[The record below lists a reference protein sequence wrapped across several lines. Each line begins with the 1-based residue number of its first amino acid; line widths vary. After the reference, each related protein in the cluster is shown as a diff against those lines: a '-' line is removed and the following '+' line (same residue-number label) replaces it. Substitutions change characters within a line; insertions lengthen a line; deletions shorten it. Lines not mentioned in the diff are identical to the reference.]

1 MRRQKNTGLRRR
13 IGAITLSVTVLWV
26 VFAAAGSEDLSSAMR
41 ALGRQGQISVALLRA
56 QLGDSRQDRWL
67 TGPAAMVISQS
78 PLLMGSREAILSLQS
93 RSDGSEV
100 VDPNENREPILEE
113 PITPDPTDLTFAD
126 NGVAARTLIPT
137 SSEGYILK
145 DLAYISNSSNN
156 ELTAQ
161 ALDGSFSASLTDD
174 APQVLIIHTHG
185 SEAYTM
191 PPGEEYVPS
200 SESRTLDTN
209 YNVVRI
215 GDEIASVLAEYGI
228 STIHDRTI
236 HDYPNYTGA
245 YDRSL
250 SSIEEYLSEYPSITF
265 VLDIHRDAI
274 YDGDGNPY
282 KVVSVEPEG
291 TAAQLSL
298 VIGTNG
304 SGLSHDNWKENLK
317 LAAAVQN
324 MILAEHPTLMRPIV
338 VRNSR
343 YNQHCT
349 TGSLLVEVG
358 AAGNSLDE
366 ALLAARLFAEGFAET
381 ILPQKRTD

>member
-1 MRRQKNTGLRRR
+1 MKRKKRSGMKRLTSLTL
-13 IGAITLSVTVLWV
+13 AITVLWV
-26 VFAAAGSEDLSSAMR
+26 VFVTAGSNTLGA
-41 ALGRQGQISVALLRA
+41 ALDALNEQGQAGVALLRT
-56 QLGDSRQDRWL
+56 QLLLPKEEDPL
-67 TGPAAMVISQS
+67 NAAVSLVISQS
-78 PLLMGSREAILSLQS
+78 PLLLSCRSAILSLRQQEES
-93 RSDGSEV
+93 GETTML
-100 VDPNENREPILEE
+100 PENRQPILEE
-113 PITPDPTDLTFAD
+113 PVIPEDPHSSFAD

-137 SSEGYILK
+137 TTEGYLLK
-145 DLAYISNSSNN
+145 DLAYISNSSRHALS
-156 ELTAQ
+156 EEDLTGDFAA
-161 ALDGSFSASLTDD
+161 ALSDG
-174 APQVLIIHTHG
+174 APQILIVHTHG

-200 SESRTLDTN
+200 SESRTTDTN

-228 STIHDRTI
+228 STIHDRSL
-236 HDYPNYTGA
+236 HDYPNYSGA

-250 SSIEEYLSEYPSITF
+250 GSIERYLADYPSITF

-274 YDGDGNPY
+274 YDGEGTPY
-282 KVVSVEPEG
+282 KVISSTAEGVS
-291 TAAQLSL
+291 AQLSL

-304 SGLSHDNWKENLK
+304 SGLPHDTWQENLK

-324 MILAEHPTLMRPIV
+324 TILSQHPTLMRPIV

-366 ALLAARLFAEGFAET
+366 ALLAARLFARGLAET
-381 ILPQKRTD
+381 IL

>member
-1 MRRQKNTGLRRR
+1 MKRKKRHGMRRLSALTL
-13 IGAITLSVTVLWV
+13 AITVLWV
-26 VFAAAGSEDLSSAMR
+26 VFVTAGSSTLGA
-41 ALGRQGQISVALLRA
+41 ALDALNTQGQAGVALLRT
-56 QLGDSRQDRWL
+56 QLALPKEEDPL
-67 TGPAAMVISQS
+67 NPAVSLVISQS
-78 PLLMGSREAILSLQS
+78 PLLLTYRDAILSLQQEEEN
-93 RSDGSEV
+93 GEK
-100 VDPNENREPILEE
+100 PTLPENRQPILEE
-113 PITPDPTDLTFAD
+113 PVIPEDTSGTFAD

-137 SSEGYILK
+137 TTEGYLLK
-145 DLAYISNSSNN
+145 DLAYISNSSRNPLSEA
-156 ELTAQ
+156 ELTGNFA
-161 ALDGSFSASLTDD
+161 AALTDG
-174 APQVLIIHTHG
+174 APQVLIVHTHG

-191 PPGEEYVPS
+191 PPGEEYTPS
-200 SESRTLDTN
+200 SESRTTDTN

-228 STIHDRTI
+228 STIHDRSLY
-236 HDYPNYTGA
+236 DYPNYTGA

-250 SSIEEYLSEYPSITF
+250 ASIERYLADYPSITF

-274 YDGDGNPY
+274 YDGDGIPY
-282 KVVSVEPEG
+282 KVISSTAEG
-291 TAAQLSL
+291 SAAQLSL

-304 SGLSHDNWKENLK
+304 SGLTHDSWLENLK

-324 MILAEHPTLMRPIV
+324 TILTRHPTLMRPIV

-366 ALLAARLFAEGFAET
+366 ALLAARLFAQGLAET
-381 ILPQKRTD
+381 IL

>member
-1 MRRQKNTGLRRR
+1 MRKQKSPQIHQR
-13 IGAITLSVTVLWV
+13 ITAITLAITVLWV
-26 VFAAAGSEDLSSAMR
+26 VFAAAGSESLSSAVN
-41 ALGRQGQISVALLRA
+41 ALGQQNQIGIALLRT
-56 QLGDSRQDRWL
+56 QLGDLQPKDKLSPPVSL
-67 TGPAAMVISQS
+67 VIAQS
-78 PLLMGSREAILSLQS
+78 PLLLGSRDAILALQS
-93 RSDGSEV
+93 RDDGSEGSK
-100 VDPNENREPILEE
+100 PAEERQPILEE
-113 PITPDPTDLTFAD
+113 ATLPEPAPPTFAD
-126 NGVAARTLIPT
+126 NGVAARTLLP
-137 SSEGYILK
+137 SSPEGYILK
-145 DLAYISNSSNN
+145 NLAYISNSSHNT
-156 ELTAQ
+156 LTAQ
-161 ALDGSFSASLTDD
+161 DLEGEFSAALSDGT
-174 APQVLIIHTHG
+174 PQVLIVHTHG

-215 GDEIASVLAEYGI
+215 GDEIASVLSEYGI
-228 STIHDRTI
+228 STIHDRTL
-236 HDYPNYTGA
+236 HDHPNYTGA

-250 SSIEEYLSEYPSITF
+250 LSIENYLEEYPSISF
-265 VLDIHRDAI
+265 VLDVHRDAI
-274 YDGDGNPY
+274 YDSEGNPY
-282 KVVSVEPEG
+282 KIISSVDEG
-291 TAAQLSL
+291 ASAQLSL

-304 SGLSHDNWKENLK
+304 SGLDHDHWLENLK

-324 MILAEHPTLMRPIV
+324 RILAERPTLMRPIV

-381 ILPQKRTD
+381 ILCE